1 MEDRSVLSLDEKIQ
15 KLINGYTEIKSKYAD
30 AVIANTE
37 LKNQNAALSE
47 FKNENEEK
55 LLVFVESDRKQIEE
69 IEFLK
74 TENRN
79 LRDQLDDYNSKMK
92 EASTKIDSIFNQL
105 DDL

>member
-30 AVIANTE
+30 AVIASTE
-37 LKNQNAALSE
+37 LQKQNTALSE
-47 FKNENEEK
+47 FKNENEGK
-55 LLVFVESDRKQIEE
+55 LLRLVESDSKQREE

-79 LRDQLDDYNSKMK
+79 LRDQLDEYNNKMK
-92 EASTKIDSIFNQL
+92 EASTKIDNIFNQL
-105 DDL
+105 NDL

>member
-1 MEDRSVLSLDEKIQ
+1 MEERLAPSLDEKIQ

-30 AVIANTE
+30 AVVANTE
-37 LKNQNAALSE
+37 LEKQNTILSD

-55 LLVFVESDRKQIEE
+55 LLRLVESDRKQREE

-79 LRDQLDDYNSKMK
+79 LRDQLDEYNNKMK

-105 DDL
+105 NDL

>member
-1 MEDRSVLSLDEKIQ
+1 MEERSVLSLDDKIQ

-30 AVIANTE
+30 AIVAKTE
-37 LKNQNAALSE
+37 LEKQNAVLSE
-47 FKNENEEK
+47 FKNDNEEK
-55 LLVFVESDRKQIEE
+55 LLRLVESDSKQREE

-79 LRDQLDDYNSKMK
+79 LHDQLDDYNNKMK

-105 DDL
+105 NDL

>member
-37 LKNQNAALSE
+37 LKNQNATLSE

-55 LLVFVESDRKQIEE
+55 LLRLVESDRKQIEE

-79 LRDQLDDYNSKMK
+79 LRDQLDDYNNKMK

-105 DDL
+105 NDL